1 MALTLDFTQDA
12 LSVLLAAINYTNGTT
27 ITPDQISVQQ
37 VAALPSTD
45 ISGMNTIAF
54 ISSTPDATVFEGREG
69 FKYNR
74 TDISTVPGSR
84 TTAFNLGSAIYLS
97 DLLPQINSAWSLNLT
112 AADIQDG
119 ILPGI
124 PSGAQSVSLMMEMAS
139 GSLLWI
145 NEVEISILASSS
157 DGSDGASSDGAS

>member
-1 MALTLDFTQDA
+1 MAATLDFTQPA
-12 LSVLLAAINYTNGTT
+12 LSVLLAQINYNNNTT

-45 ISGMNTIAF
+45 SSGMNAIAF
-54 ISSTPDATVFEGREG
+54 ISSTQGAVAFEGREP
-69 FKYNR
+69 FRYNR
-74 TDISTVPGSR
+74 IDISTVPGARS
-84 TTAFNLGSAIYLS
+84 TTFDVGTAIYLS

-119 ILPGI
+119 ILPGF
-124 PSGAQSVSLMMEMAS
+124 PTGATSVSLMMEMAS

-145 NEVEISILASSS
+145 NEVEISITPDSTTTS
-157 DGSDGASSDGAS
+157 DGSDGSSS

>member
-1 MALTLDFTQDA
+1 MALTLDFTQPA
-12 LSVLLAAINYTNGTT
+12 LSVLLAQINYNNNTT

-45 ISGMNTIAF
+45 SSGMNTIAF
-54 ISSTPDATVFEGREG
+54 ISSTQGAVAFEGREP
-69 FKYNR
+69 FRYNR
-74 TDISTVPGSR
+74 IDISTVPGARS
-84 TTAFNLGSAIYLS
+84 TTFDVGAAIYLS

-119 ILPGI
+119 ILPGF
-124 PSGAQSVSLMMEMAS
+124 PTGATSVSLMMEMAS

-145 NEVEISILASSS
+145 NEAEISITPNSTTTS
-157 DGSDGASSDGAS
+157 DGSDGTSS